1 MEGVKKTV
9 GCWHFLTPPLNGKI
23 KLSTMD
29 IKKYLGYWAECYRE
43 DLVQNIMPFWM
54 KYGLDTENGGV
65 YTCVDRNGELMDT
78 TKSVWFQGRFA
89 YTCCFAYNNIERRQ
103 EWLDAAKQTIDFIE
117 AYCFDTDRHMF
128 FEVTA
133 DGKPLRKRRYVFSE
147 SFAAIAMA
155 EYSKA
160 TGDRTYAEKAMQI
173 FREMRKRLTTPGL
186 LEPKYLP
193 TVEMKGHSIT
203 MILINVANVLK
214 QVIDDPELDEQT
226 DQSLESLINNFAHP
240 EFKALLETVGPNG
253 EFIDSINGRLINPGH
268 CIETSWFLMD
278 VAERRGD
285 KKLLEFALQILD
297 WSWDWGWDDEFG
309 GIINFRDC
317 KGYPQQ
323 DYSQDMKFW
332 WPQTEAIIANLY
344 AYKLTGDE
352 KYLKRHRQIS
362 EWTYAHFPDHEY
374 GEWYG
379 YLHRDG
385 SVAQA
390 AKGNIFKGP
399 FHIPRMMIRSFMLCN
414 EILAK

>member
-1 MEGVKKTV
+1 MEGAKKSV

-117 AYCFDTDRHMF
+117 AHCFDTDRHMF

>member
-1 MEGVKKTV
+1 
-9 GCWHFLTPPLNGKI
+9 
-23 KLSTMD
+23 MD

-54 KYGLDTENGGV
+54 KYGLDTKNGGV

-117 AYCFDTDRHMF
+117 AHCFDTDRHMF

-385 SVAQA
+385 SVAQT